1 MGLLRNI
8 KIKRALKEIQDDVDK
23 ELIELNL
30 LKIENNKKIYTGG
43 LGSYRAVWEIQKRLL
58 KERYN
63 IDWKTPEEEHP
74 ERTYD

>member
-1 MGLLRNI
+1 LKNI

-23 ELIELNL
+23 ELIDLNL
-30 LKIENNKKIYTGG
+30 LKIENNKKIYIGG
-43 LGSYRAVWEIQKRLL
+43 LGSYRAVWGIQKRLL

-74 ERTYD
+74 ERTID